1 MWERRVAREWDSF
14 PRQVL
19 ATISKT
25 PTLTYKLRLHFNKGD
40 WETKNNTVI
49 STKAISMDSAIKL
62 IKEHN
67 PQMVYVAKDGQHKAI
82 WTNNGVECSFW
93 FETAET
99 IGKRVDIANKY
110 NLAGVA
116 SWRRG
121 FETAD
126 VWTEISNKL
135 N

>member
-1 MWERRVAREWDSF
+1 MIYV
-14 PRQVL
+14 
-19 ATISKT
+19 
-25 PTLTYKLRLHFNKGD
+25 
-40 WETKNNTVI
+40 ET
-49 STKAISMDSAIKL
+49 
-62 IKEHN
+62 
-67 PQMVYVAKDGQHKAI
+67 DGQHKAVWSNKGI
-82 WTNNGVECSFW
+82 EYSFW

-126 VWTEISNKL
+126 VWAQINDKL
-135 N
+135 NQ